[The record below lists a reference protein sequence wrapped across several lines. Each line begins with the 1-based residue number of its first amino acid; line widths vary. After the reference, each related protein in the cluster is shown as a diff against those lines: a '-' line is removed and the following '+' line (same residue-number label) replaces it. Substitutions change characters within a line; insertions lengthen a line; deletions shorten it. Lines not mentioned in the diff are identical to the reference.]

1 MPAKY
6 DPKDEAAVSKIM
18 AKHSAAEA
26 ARMFGFPAYKVN
38 GKMAV
43 RLHED
48 GVLVKVGRAQAE
60 KLISAGTAK
69 KFEPLP
75 DRPWRDWV
83 LLTDNIEGHAD
94 LFKQAVDVVK
104 KETS

>member
-1 MPAKY
+1 MATKY
-6 DPKDEAAVSKIM
+6 SQDDEAAVGKIM
-18 AKHSAAEA
+18 SKYSSAEA
-26 ARMFGFPAYKVN
+26 AKMFGFPAYKVN

-43 RLHED
+43 RLHEE
-48 GVLVKVGRAQAE
+48 GVLVKVGRDKAE
-60 KLISAGTAK
+60 SLISAGTAK

-83 LLTDNIEGHAD
+83 LLTSNIEGHAD
-94 LFKQAVDVVK
+94 LFKQAVDVVT